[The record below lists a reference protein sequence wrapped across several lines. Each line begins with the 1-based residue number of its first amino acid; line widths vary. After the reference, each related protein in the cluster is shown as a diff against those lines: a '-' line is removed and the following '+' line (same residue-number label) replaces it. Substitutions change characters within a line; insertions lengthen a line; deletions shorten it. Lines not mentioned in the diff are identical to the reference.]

1 MKILQIINSL
11 GTGGA
16 EKLLLDTIPLY
27 RKARIEMDL
36 LLLWDNDF
44 PFVKQLEAMDCCRI
58 YVLKKSGNV
67 KDIYKL
73 SHIQKI
79 RKIIR
84 GYDLVHVHLFPA
96 LYFTALGSLGMKKKL
111 IYTEHCTSNKRI
123 ENKALK
129 WMERWIYGRY
139 DRLVSI
145 TEEIKEIYDE
155 YLNQKEKTL
164 VIHNGVDLEKIKKAL
179 PYAKEDFGLNLSGSD
194 FLLLQVSG
202 FRPQKDQDTLIRA
215 LALLPG
221 HVKLL
226 LAGDGERRGE
236 LEKLTESLQLED
248 RVFFLGARMDIPQ
261 LIKSID
267 VSVLSTHFEGFGLV
281 AVEGMCG
288 GKPFVASNVPGLSEV
303 VGDGGILFPQG
314 DEKELAAI
322 ISSLIED
329 EGKREET
336 AARGMKRA
344 EEFSIEKMVD
354 SHIEMYK
361 KVLNCS

>member
-27 RKARIEMDL
+27 RKAGIEMDL

-58 YVLKKSGNV
+58 YVLEKSENV

-96 LYFTALGSLGMKKKL
+96 LYFTAFANLGTGKKL
-111 IYTEHCTSNKRI
+111 IFTEHNTSNKRI
-123 ENKALK
+123 KNKAFK
-129 WMERWIYGRY
+129 WMERWVYGRY

-155 YLNQKEKTL
+155 YLNQKDKTL

-179 PYAKEDFGLNLSGSD
+179 PYAKEDLGLNLSGTD

-202 FRPQKDQDTLIRA
+202 FRSQKDQDTLIRA
-215 LALLPG
+215 LALLPE

-226 LAGDGERRGE
+226 LAGDGERKGE

-261 LIKSID
+261 LLRTVD
-267 VSVLSTHFEGFGLV
+267 VVVLSSHYEGLSLASIEGL
-281 AVEGMCG
+281 ASGN
-288 GKPFVASNVPGLSEV
+288 PFVASDVPGLTEV
-303 VGDGGILFPQG
+303 VEGAGILFPQG

-322 ISSLIED
+322 ISALMED
-329 EGKREET
+329 KRKREET
-336 AARGMKRA
+336 AARGVKRA
-344 EEFSIEKMVD
+344 EEFSIEKMVNR
-354 SHIEMYK
+354 HIEMYREEMQR
-361 KVLNCS
+361 

>member
-1 MKILQIINSL
+1 MKVLQIINSL

-27 RKARIEMDL
+27 RKAGIEMDL

-58 YVLKKSGNV
+58 YILKKSGNV

-73 SHIQKI
+73 SHIRRI

-96 LYFTALGSLGMKKKL
+96 LYFTAFAGLGTGKKL
-111 IYTEHCTSNKRI
+111 IFTEHSTSNKRI
-123 ENKALK
+123 QNKAFK
-129 WMERWIYGRY
+129 WMERWVYGRY

-155 YLNQKEKTL
+155 YLNQKGKTL
-164 VIHNGVDLEKIKKAL
+164 VIHNGVDLEKIKEAI
-179 PYAKEDFGLNLSGSD
+179 PYAKEDLGLNLSASD

-202 FRPQKDQDTLIRA
+202 FRSPKDQDTLIRA
-215 LALLPG
+215 LALLPE

-226 LAGDGERRGE
+226 LAGDGERREE

-261 LIKSID
+261 LLRAVD
-267 VSVLSTHFEGFGLV
+267 VVVLSSHYEGLSLASIEGL
-281 AVEGMCG
+281 ASGN
-288 GKPFVASNVPGLSEV
+288 PFVASDVPGLTEV
-303 VGDGGILFPQG
+303 VEGAGILIPQG

-322 ISSLIED
+322 ISGLMED

-344 EEFSIEKMVD
+344 EEFSIEKMVNR
-354 SHIEMYK
+354 HIEMYREEMQR
-361 KVLNCS
+361 